1 LRSIINKTHEVP
13 RLVTPVIAQGSL
25 RSLQQPT
32 IEISDTLQLRTW
44 TVKDVPVVIAAYMD
58 PDIRHWNPRS
68 LDEHEATEVIE
79 DWRGRWEREVGVDWA
94 ITSHLDGA
102 VLGRIGVR
110 EMNLEEGLGE
120 FAYWIMPGARG
131 HGVAGLAV
139 ESVRAWAFEAIGFHR
154 LELRHSVHNLPSCR
168 VATKSHFELEG
179 TLRSVFL
186 LSDGWHDAHL
196 HARINPNANVV
207 V

>member
-1 LRSIINKTHEVP
+1 VP

-25 RSLQQPT
+25 RSFQQPT
-32 IEISDTLQLRTW
+32 IAASETLQLRPW
-44 TVKDVPVVIAAYMD
+44 TIKDVPAVMAAYMD
-58 PDIRHWNPRS
+58 PDIRHWNLRS
-68 LDEHEATEVIE
+68 LDEHEAVELIE
-79 DWRGRWEREVGVDWA
+79 DWCSRWEREVGAYWA
-94 ITSHLDGA
+94 IVSLPDGE

-110 EMNLEEGLGE
+110 EINLEEGIGE
-120 FAYWIMPGARG
+120 FSYWVMPNARG

-139 ESVRAWAFEAIGFHR
+139 ETVSEWAFEELGFHR

-179 TLRSVFL
+179 ILRSVFL

-196 HARINPNANVV
+196 HARINPKANVV